1 MVVQLDVGVVL
12 AIDLHQFHQRLARL
26 LLVAETQPFIHRP
39 GNAASQADDALR
51 KLLQH
56 LAVHPRLA
64 VIQSLQMALGN
75 EFAQVVPALVGLRQ
89 QGHVGRPLAADHL
102 AFVLHRSRREV
113 DFAAEDRLDPHFV
126 AVLIEFDRPVEVAV
140 VRHRHR
146 RHPQILGALGQILG
160 ADHAVEQRKLG
171 V

>member
-12 AIDLHQFHQRLARL
+12 AIDLHQFHQRLARF
-26 LLVAETQPFIHRP
+26 LLVAEAQPLVHGARD
-39 GNAASQADDALR
+39 AAGEADDTLR
-51 KLLQH
+51 KLLQR
-56 LAVHPRLA
+56 LAVHPRFSM
-64 VIQSLQMALGN
+64 IQPLQMALGN
-75 EFAQVVPALVGLRQ
+75 QLAQVVPAFVSLRQ

-113 DFAAEDRLDPHFV
+113 DFTAEDRLDPHLV

-146 RHPQILGALGQILG
+146 RHSQIFGALGQILG